1 MCSEGR
7 LKPRVREPLPR
18 SHGSG
23 QGWKE
28 FPHLECRARGEMSHL
43 HFLMFEA
50 QGAGAHPGQVH
61 PECTEEQ
68 QAADGPQGRHGLS
81 WLGIHGPGGETPDHV
96 PPLPSPPSIPSA
108 PPSIPVPQPCNQP
121 QGSDLDLGPRLL
133 SRQLSL
139 LCLPP
144 QLGAVEGRGCS
155 LPRMFIQRRNV

>member
-61 PECTEEQ
+61 PERTEEQ
-68 QAADGPQGRHGLS
+68 QAATVPRAGMASAGWGYTGLEER
-81 WLGIHGPGGETPDHV
+81 LRTTC
-96 PPLPSPPSIPSA
+96 LPSPPSIPSA